1 MFNNGG
7 MFRNLIFVN
16 RVISRR
22 INLKMA
28 QEMNE
33 IVKLAQQLND
43 TPDLDSKITEE
54 LLNKLKA
61 MTPC

>member
-1 MFNNGG
+1 
-7 MFRNLIFVN
+7 
-16 RVISRR
+16 
-22 INLKMA
+22 MA

-61 MTPC
+61 MTPCS